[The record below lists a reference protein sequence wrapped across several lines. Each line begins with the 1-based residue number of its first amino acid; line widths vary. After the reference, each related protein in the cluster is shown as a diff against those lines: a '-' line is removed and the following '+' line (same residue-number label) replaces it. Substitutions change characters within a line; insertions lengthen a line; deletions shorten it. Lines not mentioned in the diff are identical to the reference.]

1 MPPSMAA
8 KPEGQGVGRV
18 VELVAALQKAGCDT
32 AQSLVQVWHDHPA
45 FLRPEL
51 SMWLPKH
58 SLVLTDS
65 IWSRLLGDG
74 QQLLLSS

>member
-1 MPPSMAA
+1 MAA

-18 VELVAALQKAGCDT
+18 VELVAALHKSGCDT
-32 AQSLVQVWHDHPA
+32 ARSLAQVWQDEPA

-51 SMWLPKH
+51 TMWLPKH
-58 SLVLTDS
+58 STVLTDS